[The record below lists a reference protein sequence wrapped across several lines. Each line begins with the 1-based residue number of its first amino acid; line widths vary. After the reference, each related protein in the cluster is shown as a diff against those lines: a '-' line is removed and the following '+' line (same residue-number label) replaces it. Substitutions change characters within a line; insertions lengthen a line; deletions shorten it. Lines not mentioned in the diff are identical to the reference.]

1 MMHQPIDTPRRREL
15 ELLLRLA
22 RDHDTC
28 ATEEA
33 RIEGDELVIP
43 IDCHH
48 RDGSWTIERERVRTR
63 EQLLDAL
70 GY

>member
-1 MMHQPIDTPRRREL
+1 MMHQPIDPPRREL
-15 ELLLRLA
+15 ELLLHIAQR
-22 RDHDTC
+22 HDTC
-28 ATEEA
+28 ATEA
-33 RIEGDELVIP
+33 PRIEGDELLVP

-63 EQLLDAL
+63 AQLLDAL